1 MPTLTVSAMSSGE
14 TWELEATASTTIGEL
29 KVIMQAE
36 HGGGLP
42 SAQRFVLA
50 GEALDDALTVEDA
63 GVEEETVLSWMA
75 TYTVENITIKVNA
88 TSIGKMLKLEIPVT
102 MTVLQLKGLMSR
114 EYGGGPAS
122 GQRFVLAG
130 EVLPDRACLEEE
142 GVEEQ
147 SVLVWLMII
156 MDDSGASGS
165 DDIIVNVFITGE
177 TSGTAVETTV
187 QLDWSVSFALTR
199 IAAAHPRLDPA
210 DVASMT
216 MSVEGETLD
225 NDSLL
230 DEFDLDAGGV
240 VDITG
245 PTCDAADATGTD
257 ANVLQELGRQE
268 QASSSSF
275 LAPLKLSRYV
285 ATFDE
290 MEIFGSADD
299 IDSLMSLSVADFV
312 TDFRMIKI
320 HAMKLRKWLNH
331 REGAEAPPEGEPPR
345 CLTRRFSSH
354 DAVSA
359 AQIISARGANAWD
372 FFLSHYQA
380 ESGDIVALVRL

>member
-1 MPTLTVSAMSSGE
+1 MIIYDP
-14 TWELEATASTTIGEL
+14 
-29 KVIMQAE
+29 
-36 HGGGLP
+36 
-42 SAQRFVLA
+42 AQ
-50 GEALDDALTVEDA
+50 
-63 GVEEETVLSWMA
+63 
-75 TYTVENITIKVNA
+75 VNA
-88 TSIGKMLKLEIPVT
+88 TSLQRTLELEIPVT

-165 DDIIVNVFITGE
+165 DDIIINVFITGE
-177 TSGTAVETTV
+177 MSGTAAMEITV
-187 QLDWSVSFALTR
+187 QLDWEVSFALER
-199 IAAAHPRLDPA
+199 IADAHPRLDPA
-210 DVASMT
+210 HVASMT
-216 MSVEGETLD
+216 MSIEGETLD

-240 VDITG
+240 VNI
-245 PTCDAADATGTD
+245 TCDADGATGTG
-257 ANVLQELGRQE
+257 AKVPQELGRQ
-268 QASSSSF
+268 QTLASSASF

-285 ATFDE
+285 KTFDE

-299 IDSLMSLSVADFV
+299 IDTLMSLAAADFVADFGMV
-312 TDFRMIKI
+312 KF
-320 HAMKLRKWLNH
+320 HAMKLRKWLDH
-331 REGAEAPPEGEPPR
+331 RERAEALPEGVSPGR
-345 CLTRRFSSH
+345 TSSH
-354 DAVSA
+354 DGVSA
-359 AQIISARGANAWD
+359 AQIISARGASAWD

-380 ESGDIVALVRL
+380 ESGDIVALVRLSKIPSPCFSLLALSPPLTPSLLLSHALRLRPSSSTGTSVHGTISGRVRAMRRAGSST